1 MGVNLLLFVGPAPFG
16 FVTGTVDGICQQ
28 AQFFQST
35 LAFFLIP
42 ALHIGHLPGDG
53 DYRSFAHF
61 IFLLKCNIYVI
72 RNAVIQFHGTVSV
85 PVPSGPAA
93 ENQYSA

>member
-1 MGVNLLLFVGPAPFG
+1 MGVNFLLFAGPSSFRII
-16 FVTGTVDGICQQ
+16 TGTVDGVGKV

-42 ALHIGHLPGDG
+42 ALHVGHFPSDG

-61 IFLLKCNIYVI
+61 MFLLKSNIYVI
-72 RNAVIQFHGTVSV
+72 RNAVIQFHGTASV
-85 PVPSGPAA
+85 PVPSGSAA